1 MIEPTTG
8 DGRSWT
14 TCPLL
19 RIRSSPAGRLAGSH
33 RDDHLRGLWTSTDKH
48 AWQDLGRYQED
59 GIGILRALRP
69 QPRPLAGDQE
79 SHYDAFMASQ
89 PDQRQPDPEQRKD
102 EQPPDEPSTD
112 NNRLRSALR
121 KAGKAGA
128 TVGDAAIEFL
138 SNLIP

>member
-1 MIEPTTG
+1 
-8 DGRSWT
+8 
-14 TCPLL
+14 
-19 RIRSSPAGRLAGSH
+19 
-33 RDDHLRGLWTSTDKH
+33 
-48 AWQDLGRYQED
+48 
-59 GIGILRALRP
+59 
-69 QPRPLAGDQE
+69 
-79 SHYDAFMASQ
+79 MASQ

>member
-1 MIEPTTG
+1 MDGP
-8 DGRSWT
+8 GRSARYCGSDPHRPGASLGATGT
-14 TCPLL
+14 TTFGDFG
-19 RIRSSPAGRLAGSH
+19 SPR
-33 RDDHLRGLWTSTDKH
+33 TDKH
-48 AWQDLGRYQED
+48 ARQDLGRYQED

-89 PDQRQPDPEQRKD
+89 PDQRQPDPEQRED
-102 EQPPDEPSTD
+102 EQLPDEPSTD
-112 NNRLRSALR
+112 KNRLRSALR

-128 TVGDAAIEFL
+128 AVGDAAIEFL